1 MHWTSEQG
9 QSRLCFL
16 PLIVQN
22 RHNLPSRNVCVN
34 GHFTDK
40 LMVWGSPLVS
50 TAEHMS
56 YRSVKLSVWPGL
68 LLDENKIYT
77 ITGT

>member
-1 MHWTSEQG
+1 
-9 QSRLCFL
+9 
-16 PLIVQN
+16 
-22 RHNLPSRNVCVN
+22 
-34 GHFTDK
+34 
-40 LMVWGSPLVS
+40 MVWGSPLVS